1 MLSKMLQEARY
12 WEDIREI
19 DHCPIY
25 ALRPFSWQYQNWQLR
40 VHLALLQ
47 LNKERVT
54 TSSVSKFFPHFSSA
68 VQKHFAPLSKISP
81 RQNEFFAHNWEESCL
96 AETDYVS
103 KFKLSLAKVPN
114 ILWIFCLPKS
124 RLNVWIMTI
133 MSPVAVD
140 ALSQLNGPFGRC
152 VE

>member
-25 ALRPFSWQYQNWQLR
+25 ALRPFSWQYQNWQHR
-40 VHLALLQ
+40 VHPALLQ

-54 TSSVSKFFPHFSSA
+54 TSSVSKFSPHFSSA
-68 VQKHFAPLSKISP
+68 VQKHVAPLSKISP

-103 KFKLSLAKVPN
+103 KFKLSLATVPN
-114 ILWIFCLPKS
+114 ILWNSFKVW
-124 RLNVWIMTI
+124 RLTI
-133 MSPVAVD
+133 MLPVAVD